1 MQALG
6 FIETKGLLAAIESAD
21 AMLKAANVSLYDK
34 TFTGGGLVTITVIG
48 DVGAVKASVDA
59 GAAAVMN
66 LGQELLISVH
76 VIPRPHEEVDR
87 MMKPNR
93 NLGGDDGGDDNGGG
107 GGDGAPAEET
117 SEEASDEIVN
127 DTQDE
132 VETEE
137 AGPVIEEAPE
147 TAEEDEA
154 EITAEEPEAAADEK
168 QPEAEIHETPAESE
182 AEEEAEAPE
191 EAEHETEAP
200 EETPEAEEETF
211 DSKTLTKE
219 CIDGIAAEKG
229 IDKAVEILQNCK
241 VVKLRNLA
249 REYEGFGITG
259 REVSKANKADLIEE
273 FIKYYLKKS
282 KR

>member
-21 AMLKAANVSLYDK
+21 AMLKAANVSLYDR

-87 MMKPNR
+87 MMRADRK
-93 NLGGDDGGDDNGGG
+93 LGGNDGGDDNGGG
-107 GGDGAPAEET
+107 GGDGAPADEASEEET
-117 SEEASDEIVN
+117 AEEAEP
-127 DTQDE
+127 
-132 VETEE
+132 VET
-137 AGPVIEEAPE
+137 VIEEAPE
-147 TAEEDEA
+147 TAEENEA
-154 EITAEEPEAAADEK
+154 EITAEEPETAADEK

-200 EETPEAEEETF
+200 EETAEAEEEVF
-211 DSKTLTKE
+211 DSRTLTKE

-229 IDKAVEILQNCK
+229 IDKAVEILQDCK

-249 REYEGFGITG
+249 RDYEGFGITG

>member
-66 LGQELLISVH
+66 LAQELLISVH
-76 VIPRPHEEVDR
+76 VIPRPHDEVDR
-87 MMKPNR
+87 MMKADR
-93 NLGGDDGGDDNGGG
+93 KLGGDGGGDDNSGGG
-107 GGDGAPAEET
+107 GEGAPVD
-117 SEEASDEIVN
+117 EASEDDIEEVED
-127 DTQDE
+127 DTQLI
-132 VETEE
+132 V
-137 AGPVIEEAPE
+137 EAPE
-147 TAEEDEA
+147 TAEKIEA
-154 EITAEEPEAAADEK
+154 EVTAEEPETAADEK

-182 AEEEAEAPE
+182 AEEAEHEAEA
-191 EAEHETEAP
+191 
-200 EETPEAEEETF
+200 AEESADGDVF
-211 DSKTLTKE
+211 DSKKLTKE
-219 CIDGIAAEKG
+219 CVDEIAADKG
-229 IDKAVEILQNCK
+229 IDKAVEILQGCK

-249 REYEGFGITG
+249 RDYEGFGIAG
-259 REVSKANKADLIEE
+259 REVSKANKADLIGE

>member
-21 AMLKAANVSLYDK
+21 AMLKAANVSLYDR

-87 MMKPNR
+87 MMKADR
-93 NLGGDDGGDDNGGG
+93 KLGGNDGGDDNGGG
-107 GGDGAPAEET
+107 GGDGAPADEASEEET
-117 SEEASDEIVN
+117 AEEAEA
-127 DTQDE
+127 
-132 VETEE
+132 VET
-137 AGPVIEEAPE
+137 VIEEAPE
-147 TAEEDEA
+147 TAEENEA
-154 EITAEEPEAAADEK
+154 EITAEEPETAADER

-182 AEEEAEAPE
+182 AEEEADAPE
-191 EAEHETEAP
+191 EAEQETEAP
-200 EETPEAEEETF
+200 EETAEAEDETF
-211 DSKTLTKE
+211 DSRTLTKE

-229 IDKAVEILQNCK
+229 IDKAVEILQDCK

-249 REYEGFGITG
+249 RDYEGFGITG

>member
-21 AMLKAANVSLYDK
+21 AMLKAANVSLYDR

-76 VIPRPHEEVDR
+76 VLPRPHEEVDR
-87 MMKPNR
+87 MMKADR
-93 NLGGDDGGDDNGGG
+93 KLGGNDGGDDNGGG
-107 GGDGAPAEET
+107 GGDGAPAEEA
-117 SEEASDEIVN
+117 SEEETAEEAE
-127 DTQDE
+127 T
-132 VETEE
+132 VET
-137 AGPVIEEAPE
+137 VIEEAPE
-147 TAEEDEA
+147 TAEENEA
-154 EITAEEPEAAADEK
+154 EITAEEPETVADEK

-200 EETPEAEEETF
+200 EEPAEAEDEAF
-211 DSKTLTKE
+211 DSRTLTKE
-219 CIDGIAAEKG
+219 GIDNIAAEKG
-229 IDKAVEILQNCK
+229 INKAVEILQECK

-249 REYEGFGITG
+249 RDYTGFGITG

-273 FIKYYLKKS
+273 FIKYYLKK
-282 KR
+282 K

>member
-66 LGQELLISVH
+66 LAQELLISVH
-76 VIPRPHEEVDR
+76 VIPRPHDEVDR
-87 MMKPNR
+87 MMKADR
-93 NLGGDDGGDDNGGG
+93 KLGGDGGGDDNGGG
-107 GGDGAPAEET
+107 GGDGAPVD
-117 SEEASDEIVN
+117 EASEDDIEEVEN
-127 DTQDE
+127 DTQ
-132 VETEE
+132 
-137 AGPVIEEAPE
+137 VIVEAPE
-147 TAEEDEA
+147 TAEKIEA
-154 EITAEEPEAAADEK
+154 EVTAEEPETAADEK
-168 QPEAEIHETPAESE
+168 QPEAEIHEIPAESE
-182 AEEEAEAPE
+182 AEEAEHEAEA
-191 EAEHETEAP
+191 
-200 EETPEAEEETF
+200 AEESADGDVF
-211 DSKTLTKE
+211 DSKKLTKE
-219 CIDGIAAEKG
+219 CVDEIAADKG
-229 IDKAVEILQNCK
+229 IDKAVEILQGCK

-249 REYEGFGITG
+249 RDYEGFGITG
-259 REVSKANKADLIEE
+259 REVSKANKADLIGE

>member
-66 LGQELLISVH
+66 LCQELLISVH

-107 GGDGAPAEET
+107 GVDGAPVEEASEET
-117 SEEASDEIVN
+117 SEETVN
-127 DTQDE
+127 KISEE
-132 VETEE
+132 VKEE
-137 AGPVIEEAPE
+137 AEPVIEEAPE

-154 EITAEEPEAAADEK
+154 EITAEELETAADEK
-168 QPEAEIHETPAESE
+168 QPEAEIHETPAERE
-182 AEEEAEAPE
+182 AE
-191 EAEHETEAP
+191 
-200 EETPEAEEETF
+200 
-211 DSKTLTKE
+211 
-219 CIDGIAAEKG
+219 
-229 IDKAVEILQNCK
+229 
-241 VVKLRNLA
+241 
-249 REYEGFGITG
+249 
-259 REVSKANKADLIEE
+259 
-273 FIKYYLKKS
+273 
-282 KR
+282 

>member
-87 MMKPNR
+87 MMKADR
-93 NLGGDDGGDDNGGG
+93 KLGGNDGGDDDNGGG
-107 GGDGAPAEET
+107 GGDGAPVEDDSDEA
-117 SEEASDEIVN
+117 SEEA
-127 DTQDE
+127 
-132 VETEE
+132 ET
-137 AGPVIEEAPE
+137 AGAIIEEAPE
-147 TAEEDEA
+147 TAEETEA
-154 EITAEEPEAAADEK
+154 EVTAEEPETAADEK

-182 AEEEAEAPE
+182 TEEEAEAPE
-191 EAEHETEAP
+191 EAEQEAEAP
-200 EETPEAEEETF
+200 EETAEAEEEAF

-219 CIDGIAAEKG
+219 CIDDIAAEKG
-229 IDKAVEILQNCK
+229 IDKAVEILQDCK

-249 REYEGFGITG
+249 RDYEGFGITG

>member
-21 AMLKAANVSLYDK
+21 AMLKAANVSLYDR

-66 LGQELLISVH
+66 LGQELLISVL

-87 MMKPNR
+87 MMKADR
-93 NLGGDDGGDDNGGG
+93 KLGGNDGGDDNGGG
-107 GGDGAPAEET
+107 GGDGAPAEEA
-117 SEEASDEIVN
+117 SEE
-127 DTQDE
+127 
-132 VETEE
+132 
-137 AGPVIEEAPE
+137 E
-147 TAEEDEA
+147 TAEENEA
-154 EITAEEPEAAADEK
+154 EITAEEPETVADEK

-200 EETPEAEEETF
+200 EEPAEAEDEAF
-211 DSKTLTKE
+211 DSRTLTKE
-219 CIDGIAAEKG
+219 GIDNIAAEKG
-229 IDKAVEILQNCK
+229 INKAVEILQECK

-249 REYEGFGITG
+249 RDYTGFGITG

-273 FIKYYLKKS
+273 FIKYYLKK
-282 KR
+282 K

>member
-21 AMLKAANVSLYDK
+21 AMLKAANVSLYDR

-87 MMKPNR
+87 MMKADR
-93 NLGGDDGGDDNGGG
+93 KLGGNDGGDDNGGG
-107 GGDGAPAEET
+107 GGDGAPADEASEEET
-117 SEEASDEIVN
+117 AEEAEA
-127 DTQDE
+127 
-132 VETEE
+132 VET
-137 AGPVIEEAPE
+137 VIEEAPE
-147 TAEEDEA
+147 TAEENEA
-154 EITAEEPEAAADEK
+154 EITAEEPETAADEK

-182 AEEEAEAPE
+182 AEEEAEASE
-191 EAEHETEAP
+191 EAEQETEAP
-200 EETPEAEEETF
+200 EETAETEDETF
-211 DSKTLTKE
+211 DSRTLTKE

-229 IDKAVEILQNCK
+229 IDKAVEILQDCK

-249 REYEGFGITG
+249 RDYEGFGITG

>member
-34 TFTGGGLVTITVIG
+34 TLTGGGLVTITVIG

-76 VIPRPHEEVDR
+76 VIPRPHDEVDR
-87 MMKPNR
+87 MMRADRK
-93 NLGGDDGGDDNGGG
+93 LGGNDGGDDDNGGG
-107 GGDGAPAEET
+107 GGDGAPVEEASEET
-117 SEEASDEIVN
+117 SAEA
-127 DTQDE
+127 
-132 VETEE
+132 ETET
-137 AGPVIEEAPE
+137 PVVEEAPE
-147 TAEEDEA
+147 TAEENEA
-154 EITAEEPEAAADEK
+154 EVTAEEPETAADEK

-182 AEEEAEAPE
+182 AEEEA
-191 EAEHETEAP
+191 
-200 EETPEAEEETF
+200 F

-219 CIDGIAAEKG
+219 CIDDIAAEKG
-229 IDKAVEILQNCK
+229 IDKAVEILQECK

-249 REYEGFGITG
+249 RDYEGFGITG

>member
-66 LGQELLISVH
+66 LCQELLISVH

-107 GGDGAPAEET
+107 GGDGAPVEEASEET
-117 SEEASDEIVN
+117 SEETVNEISE
-127 DTQDE
+127 E
-132 VETEE
+132 VKEE
-137 AGPVIEEAPE
+137 AEPVIEEAPE

-154 EITAEEPEAAADEK
+154 EITAEELETAADEK
-168 QPEAEIHETPAESE
+168 QPEAEIHETPAERE
-182 AEEEAEAPE
+182 AEEEAKAPE
-191 EAEHETEAP
+191 EAEPETEAP
-200 EETPEAEEETF
+200 EKTAEAEETF

-219 CIDGIAAEKG
+219 CIDAVAADNG

>member
-21 AMLKAANVSLYDK
+21 AMLKAANVSLYDR

-87 MMKPNR
+87 MMKADR
-93 NLGGDDGGDDNGGG
+93 KLGGNDGGDDNGGG
-107 GGDGAPAEET
+107 GGDGAPAEEA
-117 SEEASDEIVN
+117 SEEETAEEAE
-127 DTQDE
+127 T
-132 VETEE
+132 VET
-137 AGPVIEEAPE
+137 VIEEAPE
-147 TAEEDEA
+147 TAEENEA
-154 EITAEEPEAAADEK
+154 EITAEEPETVADEK

-200 EETPEAEEETF
+200 EEPAEAEDEAF
-211 DSKTLTKE
+211 DSRTLTKE
-219 CIDGIAAEKG
+219 GIDNIAAEKG
-229 IDKAVEILQNCK
+229 INKAVEILQECK

-249 REYEGFGITG
+249 RDYTGFGITG

-273 FIKYYLKKS
+273 FIKYYLKK
-282 KR
+282 K

>member
-34 TFTGGGLVTITVIG
+34 TLTGGGLVTITVIG

-66 LGQELLISVH
+66 LAQKLLISVH
-76 VIPRPHEEVDR
+76 VIPRPHDEVDR
-87 MMKPNR
+87 MMKADR
-93 NLGGDDGGDDNGGG
+93 KLGENGGGDDNGGG
-107 GGDGAPAEET
+107 GGDGAPVDKASEEIADEAEE
-117 SEEASDEIVN
+117 N
-127 DTQDE
+127 TQ
-132 VETEE
+132 
-137 AGPVIEEAPE
+137 VIAEAPE
-147 TAEEDEA
+147 TAEENEA

-182 AEEEAEAPE
+182 AEEAEPEAEA
-191 EAEHETEAP
+191 
-200 EETPEAEEETF
+200 AEEPADEEVF

-219 CIDGIAAEKG
+219 CIDGIAADKG
-229 IDKAVEILQNCK
+229 IDKAVEILQGCK

-249 REYEGFGITG
+249 RDYEGFGITG